1 MREAASCVEFWSFIS
16 ESLESMEIFILCKI
30 RDRTET
36 HAWEVSAVLPVFCVG
51 ASKVPK
57 WMGRKK

>member
-36 HAWEVSAVLPVFCVG
+36 HAWEVSAAVFCVG

-57 WMGRKK
+57 WTGRKK